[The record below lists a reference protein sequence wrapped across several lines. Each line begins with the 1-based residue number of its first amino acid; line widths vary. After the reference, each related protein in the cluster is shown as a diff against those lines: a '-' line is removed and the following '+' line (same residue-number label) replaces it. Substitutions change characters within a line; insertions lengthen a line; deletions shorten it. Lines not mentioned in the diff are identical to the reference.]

1 MTVGLR
7 AVRVLVRHL
16 GANPALV
23 SVVVTDGVVT
33 LTGRVE
39 CKSMLS
45 AVRSAARDIDGVV
58 DVEGQLS
65 YEIDDTRLSV
75 PRALHPH

>member
-16 GANPALV
+16 GTNPALV
-23 SVVVTDGVVT
+23 SAVVTEGVVT

-45 AVRSAARDIDGVV
+45 AVLPTARAVDGVV

-65 YEIDDTRLSV
+65 HEIDDTRLWA
-75 PRALHPH
+75 PPALHPY